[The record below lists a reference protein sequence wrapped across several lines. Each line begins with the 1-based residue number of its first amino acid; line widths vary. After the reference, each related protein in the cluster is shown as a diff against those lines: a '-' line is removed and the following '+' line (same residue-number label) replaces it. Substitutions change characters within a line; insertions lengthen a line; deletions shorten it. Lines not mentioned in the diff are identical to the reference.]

1 MTQDTEVI
9 RRVLQG
15 DVESFRGLVERYE
28 RPVMR
33 MIRNVTGDTESCE
46 DIAQDVFVA
55 AYRKLSSFD
64 PACSNFSTW
73 LFTIARNKSIN
84 ASRKKRP
91 RLMSELPES
100 TNLHN
105 PADEFAKEEFFARL
119 DGALQALPSAQRR
132 AFVLAEFE
140 NLPYAEIALI
150 EGARTGTIKS
160 RINRAKKKLRS
171 VLEDFAGGVA

>member
-1 MTQDTEVI
+1 
-9 RRVLQG
+9 
-15 DVESFRGLVERYE
+15 
-28 RPVMR
+28 
-33 MIRNVTGDTESCE
+33 
-46 DIAQDVFVA
+46 
-55 AYRKLSSFD
+55 
-64 PACSNFSTW
+64 
-73 LFTIARNKSIN
+73 
-84 ASRKKRP
+84 
-91 RLMSELPES
+91 MSELPES